1 MSADFISIALPLDP
15 ARALPLIE
23 ICADAEVEYDGN
35 IFVDASEDLMAL
47 VDDDVPLAIS
57 PSFAAFVALDRFA
70 AQPAGITLL
79 DDHAYRWVPPD
90 ELAVI
95 ASALAQ
101 LVAGTGGRDRVVAQ
115 VAPYLDRWGNGDQ
128 DVRIALDAL
137 DRGIASAQASGRGL
151 LLACFPA

>member
-15 ARALPLIE
+15 ARALGLVE
-23 ICADAEVEYDGN
+23 TCADAEVEYDGN
-35 IFVDASEDLMAL
+35 IFIDASDELMAL

-70 AQPAGITLL
+70 AEPAGITLL
-79 DDHAYRWVPPD
+79 DGHAYRWVPAD
-90 ELAVI
+90 ELAVL

-101 LVAGTGGRDRVVAQ
+101 LVAGGRDRVVAQ
-115 VAPYLDRWGNGDQ
+115 VAPYLDHWGNGDH